1 MIILQMAGFPG
12 SGKSTISKEI
22 ARRINAIVIDKDIL
36 KSSMLEN
43 GLSNEISSKLA
54 YDVMF
59 DLGKFYLEQG
69 RSIVLDTPCYY
80 DEIIVKGMKL
90 SKTYNAEYK
99 YLHCFVEDYEIIN
112 ERIKLRK
119 NMISQITEYSLKG
132 FENAKARAEDVKPS
146 KGYMKVD
153 SSNLDKINYELI
165 LEHLKE
171 GDTFLNKNS
180 IG

>member
-22 ARRINAIVIDKDIL
+22 ARRINAVVIDKDIL
-36 KSSMLEN
+36 KTSMLEN
-43 GLSNEISSKLA
+43 GLSNEVSSKLA

-80 DEIIVKGMKL
+80 DEILANGMKL
-90 SKTYNAEYK
+90 SETYNAEYK
-99 YLHCFVEDYEIIN
+99 YLDCFVEDFEIID
-112 ERIKLRK
+112 ERITLRK
-119 NMISQITEYSLKG
+119 NMTSQITKASLNG
-132 FENAKARAEDVKPS
+132 FANAKVRARDIKPS
-146 KGYMKVD
+146 KGYIKID
-153 SSNLDKINYELI
+153 SSNLDKIDYELI
-165 LEHLKE
+165 MEHLNE
-171 GDTFLNKNS
+171 SDTSLNKSS